1 MSFSELFVVDLSTR
15 FVVVNGN
22 NVVKRNGL
30 LPNVS
35 SLFSAWDLESDDL
48 APVENYPR
56 FTRNSVAARIA
67 SDKPTL
73 RS

>member
-1 MSFSELFVVDLSTR
+1 MGCYEMSPV
-15 FVVVNGN
+15 
-22 NVVKRNGL
+22 
-30 LPNVS
+30 
-35 SLFSAWDLESDDL
+35 FSALWDLESDDL

-73 RS
+73 CS